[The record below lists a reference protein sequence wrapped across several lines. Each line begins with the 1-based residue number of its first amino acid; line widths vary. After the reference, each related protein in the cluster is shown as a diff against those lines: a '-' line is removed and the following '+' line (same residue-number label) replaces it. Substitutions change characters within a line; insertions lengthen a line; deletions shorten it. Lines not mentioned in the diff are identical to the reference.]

1 MYVSV
6 SLLFYLRPAQSIIFA
21 HAIFF
26 CVCRK
31 GEIPS
36 TPLCVLYTTGL
47 QTCSVT
53 SLLHRHTGYV
63 CESLAPYKLRA
74 GIPGFPLFCTQN
86 RANSLQR
93 DFPGFDANSDITFS
107 LIFVCFDG
115 TMIAIAI
122 IVEKI
127 TRCEWFVRNI
137 KSIAFSAVRQKL
149 ELESDRNLFEC
160 F

>member
-1 MYVSV
+1 M
-6 SLLFYLRPAQSIIFA
+6 R
-21 HAIFF
+21 
-26 CVCRK
+26 
-31 GEIPS
+31 
-36 TPLCVLYTTGL
+36 
-47 QTCSVT
+47 
-53 SLLHRHTGYV
+53 
-63 CESLAPYKLRA
+63 
-74 GIPGFPLFCTQN
+74 GFRDSPLFCTQN